1 MLRDSIIEIT
11 TSPRKF
17 AGLTYSNVQMLS
29 KIQLNEQ
36 EWSILSILEEIL
48 NPISKATNILSG
60 RHYATLSSAFYVRK
74 GILRVFGDNYST
86 DVASHDRLNEIQ
98 Q

>member
-1 MLRDSIIEIT
+1 MRWNSTKKMITRFLLLRDSIIELT

-36 EWSILSILEEIL
+36 EWSILSILVEIL

-74 GILRVFGDNYST
+74 RSFASIL
-86 DVASHDRLNEIQ
+86 
-98 Q
+98 